1 MKLLKDVFI
10 KLMRG
15 GATDRVLF
23 IDNVPEEFFYSM
35 KHPLEA
41 VGQGQGQHWQ
51 YNTAKDKVLTLHEEI
66 KLSQTGDGGLVFDL
80 DNEPSTQRYLALMR
94 YIKMKYPANQNVP
107 EAVSYAVD
115 PKDTKSPLVAL
126 SQVPRVVLP
135 VLSPTESQDSLNSG
149 ATSISNAV
157 DIEKIKADAIKEHE
171 AEKKRKFAEKMAKA
185 RAGRIKTS

>member
-1 MKLLKDVFI
+1 MKLLQNVFI

-15 GATDRVLF
+15 GGTDRVLF
-23 IDNVPEEFFYSM
+23 IDNIPEEFFYTM

-41 VGQGQGQHWQ
+41 VGQGQAQHWQ
-51 YNTAKDKVLTLHEEI
+51 YNEAKDKVLTLHEEI

-94 YIKMKYPANQNVP
+94 YIKTKYPANQLVP
-107 EAVSYAVD
+107 EPISYAVD

-135 VLSPTESQDSLNSG
+135 VLSPTDSKESLSEETTPILD
-149 ATSISNAV
+149 V
-157 DIEKIKADAIKEHE
+157 EKIKADAIREHE
-171 AEKKRKFAEKMAKA
+171 AEKKRKFAEKMAKV
-185 RAGRIKTS
+185 RAGRIKNS